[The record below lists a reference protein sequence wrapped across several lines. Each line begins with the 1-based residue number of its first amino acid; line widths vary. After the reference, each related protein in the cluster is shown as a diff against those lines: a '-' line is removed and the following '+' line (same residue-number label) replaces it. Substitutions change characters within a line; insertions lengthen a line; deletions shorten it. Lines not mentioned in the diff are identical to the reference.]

1 MDIEPFTYGLAYLK
15 LYRNLRQ
22 LPQIDRRIEV
32 IAKKMGIKANNI
44 DLKSDR
50 MKFLEGCIEAPLQI
64 CLQLYI
70 IAAGNLPGN

>member
-1 MDIEPFTYGLAYLK
+1 
-15 LYRNLRQ
+15 
-22 LPQIDRRIEV
+22 
-32 IAKKMGIKANNI
+32 MGIKANNI

-70 IAAGNLPGN
+70 VVAGNIPGNKLRIRTLFLVSVKN

>member
-1 MDIEPFTYGLAYLK
+1 
-15 LYRNLRQ
+15 
-22 LPQIDRRIEV
+22 
-32 IAKKMGIKANNI
+32 MGIKANNI

-70 IAAGNLPGN
+70 VVAGNMPGNK